1 MSIYSDLMFVFYKNP
16 SRVPVGFPST
26 FALSRPQHRLEA
38 ARTLLVGNPVI
49 TASDHFQ
56 AFTSKLSTRSFPR
69 P

>member
-38 ARTLLVGNPVI
+38 ARTLLVGKPVI
-49 TASDHFQ
+49 TASDHF
-56 AFTSKLSTRSFPR
+56 
-69 P
+69 